1 MESLDHCLDKAI
13 YLAKQA
19 GDTALFYYHK
29 EYEVS
34 DKGNNDPVTQAD
46 QASNEV
52 ILEGLKEQFEYGI
65 LSEETE
71 DDLSRMDKER
81 LWVVDPLDGTKDFI
95 DKTGEFSIMIGLVE
109 EGAPVLGVVYKPE
122 DGSLYYAIQ
131 GRGAFKK
138 IGSREPKRIHV
149 SSRNE
154 FKNMVL
160 LTSRFHASNTVVKAA
175 NELGIENTLTKGSAG
190 LKICSIAEG
199 KADVNINP
207 SNKTWEWDVC
217 AADVILS
224 EAGGKLTD
232 VFENK
237 FTYNKEDPRNKG
249 GYIGSNDW
257 RHLEIIRKVR
267 KYYDDQN

>member
-1 MESLDHCLDKAI
+1 MESLDHCLDKAV

-19 GDTALFYYHK
+19 GDAALFYYHK
-29 EYEVS
+29 EYEVT
-34 DKGNNDPVTQAD
+34 DKGKDDPVTEAD
-46 QASNEV
+46 HASNKV
-52 ILEGLKEQFEYGI
+52 IVEGLKEQFDHGI

-71 DDLSRMDKER
+71 DDHSRRNNKR
-81 LWVVDPLDGTKDFI
+81 VWIVDPLDGTKDFI
-95 DKTGEFSIMIGLVE
+95 DKTGDFSIMIGLAE
-109 EGAPVLGVVYKPE
+109 EGESVLGVVYKPD

-138 IGSREPKRIHV
+138 IGSGAPERIHV
-149 SSRNE
+149 SSRNKFE
-154 FKNMVL
+154 DMVL
-160 LTSRFHASNTVVKAA
+160 LTSRFHASNTVTKAA
-175 NELGIENTLTKGSAG
+175 RELGIENTLTRGSAG
-190 LKICSIAEG
+190 LKLCSIAEG

-237 FTYNKEDPRNKG
+237 ITYNKEDPRNKQ

-257 RHLEIIRKVR
+257 RHYEIIEEVR
-267 KYYDDQN
+267 KNYEV